1 MFTRM
6 CAALQKSCFGFKRNA
21 EGSVVSTF
29 ALSLVP
35 VVGLVGAAVDYSAAS
50 NARMSLQVSLDAA
63 LLAGA
68 KDGTTSWADTALNT
82 FNANLNPKTATNA
95 HPTFPLT
102 TARAHTGPVT
112 ATVPSNFLGV
122 LGVSG
127 IDISASGTAVVP
139 PADNG

>member
-1 MFTRM
+1 MRKVRSMFTRIRV
-6 CAALQKSCFGFKRNA
+6 ALRKFGEFKRNS

-50 NARMSLQVSLDAA
+50 NARTSLQVSLDAA

-82 FNANLNPKTATNA
+82 FNANLNPKTATSIN
-95 HPTFPLT
+95 PTFQLT
-102 TARAHTGPVT
+102 
-112 ATVPSNFLGV
+112 
-122 LGVSG
+122 
-127 IDISASGTAVVP
+127 SA
-139 PADNG
+139 